1 LKQIFNIRKDKMK
14 IKGIVAATFAAYRA
28 DGELNLEIIPAL
40 IDKLVA
46 DGLTGVYICG
56 TNGEGPNLTIE
67 ERMAVAETY
76 VKAANKR
83 LLVLVHVGHT
93 SIHESKKLA
102 AHAAQIGADAVSS
115 VAAFYFKPTTVQNL
129 VDCMAEIASGAPNLP
144 FYYYHMPTLTGV
156 GMDMVDFLKLGEQSI
171 PNLAGIKYT
180 ASTLHELQACLGY
193 KDGKFDVLS
202 GYDEMLL
209 PALAVGAQGA
219 IGSTYT
225 FAAPLYLRIIEL
237 FRGGKIEEARVLQGR
252 VIDFIR
258 CIVKHPSIAAQRAI
272 MKMLGTVL
280 GNPRLPL
287 IALSDTAYNELK
299 ADLETIGFFELLK
312 EHQAIKQTT

>member
-1 LKQIFNIRKDKMK
+1 MK
-14 IKGIVAATFAAYRA
+14 IKGIVAATFSAYKP
-28 DGELNLEIIPAL
+28 DGSLNIELIPAL
-40 IDKLVA
+40 VDKLIS
-46 DGLTGVYICG
+46 DGLTGVFICG

-67 ERMAVAETY
+67 ERMAVAEAY
-76 VKAANKR
+76 IKAANKR

-93 SIHESKKLA
+93 SIYESKKLA
-102 AHAAQIGADAVSS
+102 AHAAQLGADAISS

-129 VDCMAEIASGAPNLP
+129 VDCMAEIALGAPNLP

-156 GMDMVDFLKLGEQSI
+156 GMDMVDFLRLGEEKI
-171 PNLAGIKYT
+171 PNLSGIKYT
-180 ASTLHELQACLGY
+180 ASTLHEYQACLGY
-193 KDGKFDVLS
+193 KNGKFDVLF

-225 FAAPLYLRIIEL
+225 FAAPVYLRVIEL
-237 FRGGKIEEARVLQGR
+237 FRAGKMEEARALQSK

-258 CIVKHPSIAAQRAI
+258 AIIKHPSIAAQRAI
-272 MKMLGTVL
+272 VKMLGTDL

-287 IALSDTAYNELK
+287 VALSDTAYNELK
-299 ADLETIGFFELLK
+299 ADLEEIGFFELLK
-312 EHQAIKQTT
+312 VYSTVKQMA

>member
-1 LKQIFNIRKDKMK
+1 
-14 IKGIVAATFAAYRA
+14 
-28 DGELNLEIIPAL
+28 
-40 IDKLVA
+40 
-46 DGLTGVYICG
+46 
-56 TNGEGPNLTIE
+56 
-67 ERMAVAETY
+67 MAVAEAY
-76 VKAANKR
+76 IKAANKR

-102 AHAAQIGADAVSS
+102 AHAAKLGADAISS

-156 GMDMVDFLKLGEQSI
+156 GMDMVDFLKLGEEKI

-180 ASTLHELQACLGY
+180 ASTLHEYQACLGY
-193 KDGKFDVLS
+193 KGGKFDVLS

-209 PALAVGAQGA
+209 PALAVGAEGA

-225 FAAPLYLRIIEL
+225 FAAPVYLRVIEL
-237 FRGGKIEEARVLQGR
+237 FRAGKLEEARALQAK

-258 CIVKHPSIAAQRAI
+258 AIIKHPSIAAQRAI
-272 MKMLGTVL
+272 VKMLGTDL

-287 IALSDTAYNELK
+287 VALSDTAYNELK
-299 ADLETIGFFELLK
+299 ADLEEVGFFDLLK
-312 EHQAIKQTT
+312 VYSAVKQEA

>member
-1 LKQIFNIRKDKMK
+1 MQREITNMK
-14 IKGIVAATFAAYRA
+14 IKGIVAATFSAYQA
-28 DGELNLEIIPAL
+28 DGSLNLEIIPSL
-40 IDKLVA
+40 VDKLVA

-56 TNGEGPNLTIE
+56 TNGEGPNLTID
-67 ERMAVAETY
+67 ERMAVAEAY

-83 LLVLVHVGHT
+83 VLVLVHVGHT
-93 SIHESKKLA
+93 SIRESKKLA
-102 AHAAQIGADAVSS
+102 AHAAQIGADAISA
-115 VAAFYFKPTTVQNL
+115 VAAFYFKPTSVQNL
-129 VDCMAEIASGAPNLP
+129 VDCMAEIASGAPSLP

-180 ASTLHELQACLGY
+180 ASTLHEYQACLGY
-193 KDGKFDVLS
+193 KNGKFDVLS

-225 FAAPLYLRIIEL
+225 FAAPVYLKVIEL
-237 FRGGKIEEARVLQGR
+237 VRAGKIDEARALQAR

-258 CIVKHPSIAAQRAI
+258 AIIKHPSIAAQRAI
-272 MKMLGTVL
+272 MKMQGIDLGS
-280 GNPRLPL
+280 PRLPL
-287 IALSDTAYNELK
+287 VPLSATAYDELK
-299 ADLETIGFFELLK
+299 ADLEEVGFSDLLK
-312 EHQAIKQTT
+312 EYQA

>member
-1 LKQIFNIRKDKMK
+1 MK
-14 IKGIVAATFAAYRA
+14 IKGIVAATFSAYKA
-28 DGELNLEIIPAL
+28 DGSLNIELIPTL
-40 IDKLVA
+40 VDKLVA

-67 ERMAVAETY
+67 ERMTVAEAY
-76 VKAANKR
+76 IKAANKR

-102 AHAAQIGADAVSS
+102 AHAAQLGADAISS
-115 VAAFYFKPTTVQNL
+115 IAAFYFKPSTVQNL

-156 GMDMVDFLKLGEQSI
+156 GMDMVDFLKLGEEKI

-180 ASTLHELQACLGY
+180 ASTLHEYQACLGY
-193 KDGKFDVLS
+193 KNGKFDVLS

-209 PALAVGAQGA
+209 PALAVGAEGA

-225 FAAPLYLRIIEL
+225 FAAPVYLRIIEL
-237 FRGGKIEEARVLQGR
+237 FRACKIEEARALQAK

-258 CIVKHPSIAAQRAI
+258 AIIKHPSIAAQRAI
-272 MKMLGTVL
+272 VKMLGIDL

-287 IALSDTAYNELK
+287 VGLSDTAYNELK
-299 ADLETIGFFELLK
+299 ADLEEIGFFDLLK
-312 EHQAIKQTT
+312 MYSAVKQMA